1 MREIFLALY
10 NLAGPKGVSVAD
22 VCDNGRGEGA
32 WNLIFIRPMNDW
44 EVDDA
49 QSFLGLL
56 NSRFLKQGEKDKLF
70 WKGDKKGV
78 YTVRVNVA
86 PLEDK
91 PGRTDPL
98 NMLWNNCVPPKVT
111 LRPLEDLLVRASLRS
126 FFDHLLIEL
135 QSPPIM
141 GFSNFVTDFNDKM

>member
-10 NLAGPKGVSVAD
+10 NLADPKWVSVAD
-22 VCDNGRGEGA
+22 VWDNGRGEGA
-32 WNLIFIRPMNDW
+32 WNPIFIKPMNDW

-70 WKGDKKGV
+70 WKMDKKGV

-91 PGRTDPL
+91 LGRTDPL
-98 NMLWNNCVPPKVT
+98 NMLWN
-111 LRPLEDLLVRASLRS
+111 
-126 FFDHLLIEL
+126 
-135 QSPPIM
+135 M
-141 GFSNFVTDFNDKM
+141 